1 MCLNCTIS
9 CALHRLC
16 TSDKLFQKK
25 GDNEMKV
32 VVRLAILV
40 AAFLLVSNMAF
51 AECEQKLCYEIVT
64 TSDSNTFEWNMY
76 VCLSD
81 DGTGYACGGGECGD
95 LYPFGGGPGWFN
107 TSGDPAIGGNPR
119 WTTWIFSSDGGDN
132 IGFMNPIGDGYMLTG
147 EGKVHGTKYIIRG
160 KKVPLSNCPVPL

>member
-1 MCLNCTIS
+1 VHCTGYIH
-9 CALHRLC
+9 LRNFL
-16 TSDKLFQKK
+16 KK

-40 AAFLLVSNMAF
+40 VALLLVSNMAY
-51 AECEQKLCYEIVT
+51 AASCDQELCYEIVT
-64 TSDSNTFEWNMY
+64 ISNSNTFDWTMY
-76 VCLSD
+76 VCLD
-81 DGTGYACGGGECGD
+81 NDGTGEACGDGECGD
-95 LYPFGGGPGWFN
+95 LYLFGGGPGWFN

-147 EGKVHGTKYIIRG
+147 GGKVHGTRYIIRG
-160 KKVPLSNCPVPL
+160 NLVPMSNCVL